1 MKRKRK
7 KNKRIFKIVILL
19 IIILGF
25 IYFFNDIKSENK
37 ILDDNNYRDYL
48 DLSKENLKSNNKI
61 LKKYPKEEVIK
72 NYKGYRVCCKI
83 EIPKIS
89 LESYV
94 LSDYSIESLNTSL
107 VKFYGSNPNEYGNFC
122 VAGHNFKN
130 KNMFGKLKNLN
141 LRDKIVISDNKVG
154 KIEYEVFSIYKV
166 DKNDTSC
173 LVTRNENIREI
184 TLITCTA
191 DSEKRIIVKAK
202 EVI

>member
-7 KNKRIFKIVILL
+7 KNKKIFKIVILL

-107 VKFYGSNPNEYGNFC
+107 VIFYGINPNEYGNFC
-122 VAGHNFKN
+122 VAGHNFKI
-130 KNMFGKLKNLN
+130 KKLK
-141 LRDKIVISDNKVG
+141 
-154 KIEYEVFSIYKV
+154 F
-166 DKNDTSC
+166 
-173 LVTRNENIREI
+173 
-184 TLITCTA
+184 
-191 DSEKRIIVKAK
+191 KR
-202 EVI
+202 